1 MAECSEISLVLGAF
15 EDGELEPHEM
25 QEVARHLAQ
34 CGGCEIELAGY
45 ATVGRELRAL
55 RIEPDLTGFSAAV
68 ISRIRASESPIRAR
82 VGRSLGR
89 IREQLWSA
97 LPTAGLAAAVAIL
110 TAVILTPYAGR
121 ILDRVLPGSELAQLK
136 SGAGVA
142 AENLAAESGRI
153 ASAVHDSRTVISRLE
168 ARLPSVA
175 VWSEPRTDT
184 TVIWLAEQP

>member
-34 CGGCEIELAGY
+34 CGGCENELAGY

-55 RIEPDLTGFSAAV
+55 RVEPDLTGFSAAV
-68 ISRIRASESPIRAR
+68 ISRIRESESPIRAR
-82 VGRSLGR
+82 IGRSLGR
-89 IREQLWSA
+89 IGEELRSA
-97 LPTAGLAAAVAIL
+97 LPTAALAAAVAIL

-121 ILDRVLPGSELAQLK
+121 MLDRALPGSELAQLE
-136 SGAGVA
+136 SDAGVA
-142 AENLAAESGRI
+142 AEKLAAESGRI

-184 TVIWLAEQP
+184 TVIWLTEQP